1 LEFGES
7 LAKLGA
13 AGGAGDGGASSSGS
27 AGASSSGH
35 SSSSGHKAGVHAN
48 SNGDNFANVGGV
60 VIDAVDMA
68 LADLSKLD
76 INELSGFEKQLAKAA
91 KEARKDEIALA
102 EKASREENEIMQQM
116 SQIDDSK
123 ATAISGSQVGNIVGL
138 SADEIYSASA
148 AYLVEMEESK
158 KQLDQNVASGKLGAA
173 AAFSRQLQ
181 NLVKQ
186 KEEVLGSGET
196 MKVKTKALRLKLRVL
211 EEERNNAGDYLT
223 QLRSQLLKLTE
234 LEQNSTQ
241 QKELKT
247 IKELIALNESLK
259 SKEAEFKMA
268 CKSKRQ
274 ELLEKIQ
281 MLEQDDDEETPEK
294 RQHRE
299 IQEMHA
305 KVLSKYNRLRQ
316 MLAEVNL
323 EVASSVRVIDDT
335 PTRTELIQYERRFV
349 ELYQQV
355 AWKLE
360 ETRKYYDIY
369 NTLDS
374 SLSFIQKEVKL
385 LNSISENFSEA
396 MRSAASKLE
405 FSKQFD
411 AIVKGVEEQL
421 KRQESFLQQ
430 KQQRVEERKQ
440 IFQSVM
446 FILNCSAVV

>member
-1 LEFGES
+1 
-7 LAKLGA
+7 
-13 AGGAGDGGASSSGS
+13 
-27 AGASSSGH
+27 
-35 SSSSGHKAGVHAN
+35 V
-48 SNGDNFANVGGV
+48 
-60 VIDAVDMA
+60 
-68 LADLSKLD
+68 
-76 INELSGFEKQLAKAA
+76 
-91 KEARKDEIALA
+91 
-102 EKASREENEIMQQM
+102 
-116 SQIDDSK
+116 
-123 ATAISGSQVGNIVGL
+123 ISGSQVGNIVGL
-138 SADEIYSASA
+138 SADEISSASA

-186 KEEVLGSGET
+186 KEEVLGSGEA

-223 QLRSQLLKLTE
+223 QLRSQLQKLTE

-259 SKEAEFKMA
+259 GKEAEFKAA

-274 ELLEKIQ
+274 ELLAKIQ
-281 MLEQDDDEETPEK
+281 ALEQEDDEETPEK

-385 LNSISENFSEA
+385 LNSISENFAEA
-396 MRSAASKLE
+396 MRSAASKME

-421 KRQESFLQQ
+421 KRQESVLHQ
-430 KQQRVEERKQ
+430 KQQRVEEHKQ
-440 IFQSVM
+440 IYQSVTL
-446 FILNCSAVV
+446 F